1 MIFSIFQEVVQK
13 HEKVQILNFG
23 RLPVGQFSLDF
34 KQISDLG
41 YFYLYLKHIL
51 WATKSKNFALCPKK
65 GSFYDFELKLVICH
79 TWFDIITGF
88 HFTLQHFQFP
98 FQNFKSFN
106 LKARL
111 DLATDPGC
119 QKVDQDPWTNKTD
132 PQSLNVWSVHNRL
145 PTSPLHLILNQNVL

>member
-1 MIFSIFQEVVQK
+1 MIYQCIFNFQNYQVISNISPRFLTFREV
-13 HEKVQILNFG
+13 
-23 RLPVGQFSLDF
+23 
-34 KQISDLG
+34 ISKLC
-41 YFYLYLKHIL
+41 
-51 WATKSKNFALCPKK
+51 ALFFLAKK